1 MPPKYIKYIDQP
13 TPIDIIIPCAGLGR
27 RMKSYGPKSLIVI
40 KKNLRIIDN
49 QLKLLKKNFPTANII
64 LVTGFESDAVM
75 NSTPMD
81 IVKIENENYDT
92 TNVMRSIGI
101 GLRACKRDVLIVYG
115 DLIFNNACL
124 ELDFNHSSI
133 MVGES
138 LMKQNEIGCVFNKR
152 MYLENMMY
160 DLPHKW
166 SQIAFFKGVELE
178 MLKKIS
184 WDKENYNMFGFEA
197 INKILSQGGKFK
209 CILNKNAKCIDIDS
223 SKDLAY
229 VGEII

>member
-115 DLIFNNACL
+115 DLIFNNWL
-124 ELDFNHSSI
+124 GS
-133 MVGES
+133 
-138 LMKQNEIGCVFNKR
+138 
-152 MYLENMMY
+152 
-160 DLPHKW
+160 
-166 SQIAFFKGVELE
+166 
-178 MLKKIS
+178 
-184 WDKENYNMFGFEA
+184 
-197 INKILSQGGKFK
+197 
-209 CILNKNAKCIDIDS
+209 
-223 SKDLAY
+223 
-229 VGEII
+229 